1 MVTIP
6 AYRPVIR
13 TTRGPYRA
21 AALVGT
27 HSISLG
33 WDVDPAHKAGLHGF
47 AVRKSEVDLASGEVI
62 AVNWLRGEKRFEGD
76 PSDGFDVSSR
86 DAPFQR
92 FRWSDYTLK
101 SHQGYIFDIFPVRGT
116 PPHAL
121 TTDEPPL
128 TLKLRPSPE
137 MTDGVGAYVNRGV
150 TSAFAY
156 LDRFKGVHPRDV
168 PDGAAWRW
176 LSRGLKEALIG
187 FVGAAASGDAL
198 RVCIYEFFDAEVA
211 AALAAARTRGVD
223 VRIIYHAKA
232 GDHATTESAH
242 MLAAHGLTAAATPRA
257 AIKKISHNKFIVH
270 LAGGVPVR
278 TFTGTANFSENA
290 FYYQTNAAVILDD
303 PVVAAAYHDYWL
315 ILATDPRRDLAKT
328 DPAEVRNRV
337 GALQARLVAAG
348 GGPFATQYFSP
359 VRTLDIVDKAV
370 ELVGAAKSC
379 VFTSAPFALD
389 PAIVAAIA
397 AQPKELLHYGLA
409 NTTVRKKVELLT
421 TSNTRYFVPS
431 RLETYMGRKWDAKAF
446 GNHKIHSKLMI
457 IDPFSDK
464 PQMLFGSANFSDES
478 CQGNDENAFL
488 STDPR
493 LIAIMATE
501 FLRMFDHYK
510 SRAFINQIRSEGLAE
525 ADFLSENGGWMTTS
539 FSPTARSHKFR
550 DRLVFVGD

>member
-13 TTRGPYRA
+13 TTSGPYRA

-33 WDVDPAHKAGLHGF
+33 WDVDPAQRAGLLGF
-47 AVRKSEVDLASGEVI
+47 AVRKSEVDLATGDIV
-62 AVNWLRGEKRFEGD
+62 AVNWLRGEKRFKSD

-92 FRWSDYTLK
+92 FRWNDYTLK
-101 SHQGYIFDIFPVRGT
+101 GHQGYVFDIFAVRGA
-116 PPHAL
+116 PGAL

-128 TLKLRPSPE
+128 TMKLRPSPE
-137 MTDGVGAYVNRGV
+137 RTDGVGAYVNRGV

-156 LDRFKGVHPRDV
+156 LDRFKGLHPRDV

-187 FVGAAASGDAL
+187 FIEAAAAGDGL
-198 RVCIYEFFDAEVA
+198 RVGIYEFFDDEVA
-211 AALAAARTRGVD
+211 AALAAARARGVD
-223 VRIIYHAKA
+223 VRIVYHAKP
-232 GDHATTESAH
+232 GDHARDKSEVV
-242 MLAAHGLTAAATPRA
+242 LGAHGLTAIATPRA

-270 LAGGVPVR
+270 LVGGVPVR
-278 TFTGTANFSENA
+278 LFTGTANFSENA
-290 FYYQTNAAVILDD
+290 FYYQTNAAVILED
-303 PVVAAAYHDYWL
+303 PLVAAAYHAYWL
-315 ILATDPRRDLAKT
+315 ILADDPAHGLSKT
-328 DPAEVRNRV
+328 DPAEARNRV
-337 GALQARLVAAG
+337 GALQAQLAAAG
-348 GGPFATQYFSP
+348 GGPFAMQYFSP
-359 VRTLDIVDKAV
+359 IRTLDIVDKAV

-379 VFTSAPFALD
+379 VLTSAPFALD

-397 AQPKELLHYGLA
+397 AQPPALLHYGLA
-409 NTTVRKKVELLT
+409 NTTVRKKVEALT

-431 RLETYMGRKWDAKAF
+431 RLESYMGRAWDAKAF
-446 GNHKIHSKLMI
+446 GAHKIHSKLMI
-457 IDPFSDK
+457 IDPFGDV

-478 CQGNDENAFL
+478 CNGNDENAFL
-488 STDPR
+488 TRDPR

-510 SRAFINQIRSEGLAE
+510 SRAFINQIRATGLA
-525 ADFLSENGGWMTTS
+525 DDDYLSEDGSWMDTA
-539 FSPTARSHKFR
+539 FRATARSHKFR